1 MNFINTFTKHRA
13 EPEKSLDEY
22 HGERR
27 LALGRGLWNRKK
39 LYLDTNYWI
48 LLRNCELGRLDDEVV
63 TELLQLLRDRVRAG
77 KLVCPLSADV
87 FIEILRQTDNSAL
100 RCSVELIDAL
110 SLGVSIA
117 SREERIRQELLSFV
131 LKNILGEKSC
141 HPPGLLVWTKLAY
154 TFGSTSPCN
163 TPFSTAEE
171 LTIQKAFLDQMWE
184 VSLRDIIDIMGM
196 GAIRNMPRIPN
207 LSIQLNNGK
216 FAHAGKDSSLKQMF
230 LSEIEGTLDTMLPD
244 LQEMAAYLYERFMGV
259 APPKDR
265 VDSTNG
271 HRMFA
276 NLIYNAFRLNSFTT
290 ELPTIRIPAMLHAAI
305 RWDTQRRYKQG
316 DMPDIRHAEA
326 ALPYHQM
333 FLTEKSLT
341 HLVTR
346 RDLGLDQ
353 LSGCQVLSTP
363 NQAVQAIRALASHET
378 GR

>member
-1 MNFINTFTKHRA
+1 MNFIDRFTKHRA
-13 EPEKSLDEY
+13 EPEKSLEVY
-22 HGERR
+22 YKERR
-27 LALGRGLWNRKK
+27 LSLGRRLLGRKK
-39 LYLDTNYWI
+39 VYLDTKYWI
-48 LLRNCELGRLDDEVV
+48 LLRDCELGRLDNEVV
-63 TELLQLLRDRVRAG
+63 TELLQLLRDGVGAG
-77 KLVCPLSADV
+77 KLVCPISADV
-87 FIEILRQTDNSAL
+87 FIEILRRADYPTLS
-100 RCSVELIDAL
+100 CSVELIDAL

-131 LKNILGEKSC
+131 LKNIQGEKSC

-154 TFGSTSPCN
+154 TFGFTPPCY

-184 VSLRDIIDIMGM
+184 VSLRDMIAIMGM

-207 LSIQLNNGK
+207 LSIQLNEGK
-216 FAHAGKDSSLKQMF
+216 LAHAGENSSLKQMF

-244 LQEMAAYLYERFMGV
+244 LQEMSAYLYERFMGV
-259 APPKDR
+259 DPPKDQ

-276 NLIYNAFRLNSFTT
+276 NLIYNAFRLNPFTT

-316 DMPDIRHAEA
+316 DIPDIRHAEA
-326 ALPYHQM
+326 ALPYYQM
-333 FLTEKSLT
+333 LLTEKSLT
-341 HLVTR
+341 HLLTR

-353 LSGCQVLSTP
+353 LYGCQVLSTP
-363 NQAVQAIRALASHET
+363 NQAVQAVRTLASYDTEC
-378 GR
+378 